1 MTSVS
6 SSREGIQRSRRYLLG
21 MGGIFLLFMGVVAF
35 APPEWRPGLWLALG
49 LAMSVQIPLGTWLL
63 ASLGT
68 DRSLPVWVLGMLT
81 RLALIGVAGLVLF
94 PAFHWP
100 AAPGLI
106 TLVLLL
112 MASLAL
118 EGFVLLLEF
127 REVGA
132 R

>member
-1 MTSVS
+1 VTSVS

-68 DRSLPVWVLGMLT
+68 DRFLPVWVLGMLT

>member
-68 DRSLPVWVLGMLT
+68 DRFLPVWVLGMLT

>member
-1 MTSVS
+1 VTSIS
-6 SSREGIQRSRRYLLG
+6 SSRAGIQRSRRYLLG

-35 APPEWRPGLWLALG
+35 APPGWRPGLWLALG

-68 DRSLPVWVLGMLT
+68 DRFLPVWVLGMLT